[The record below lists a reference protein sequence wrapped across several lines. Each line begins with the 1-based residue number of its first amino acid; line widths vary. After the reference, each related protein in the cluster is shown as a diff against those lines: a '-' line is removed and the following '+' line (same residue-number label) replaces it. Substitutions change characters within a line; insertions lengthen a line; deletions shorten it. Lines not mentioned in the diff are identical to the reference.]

1 MILTLILLTLL
12 VLAAVWAVMT
22 RSLMMSAVGLAF
34 TSVILS
40 IIIFTL
46 HSPLAA
52 VFELSVCA
60 GLITV
65 VFISTMSLTKPITRT
80 EFKQQTKDR
89 IKRYWYLPV
98 IMILVGL
105 GCALILTAPDLKP
118 LAPSLEND
126 VRNVMWKIRQMD
138 VLGQIIIILAGVFG
152 VVVLFKERMK
162 ND

>member
-1 MILTLILLTLL
+1 MTLTLILLTLL

-22 RSLMMSAVGLAF
+22 RSLMLSAIALAL

-46 HSPLAA
+46 DSPLAA

-80 EFKQQTKDR
+80 ELKKQTKDR
-89 IKRYWYLPV
+89 IKRYWYMPV
-98 IMILVGL
+98 MLVLIGF
-105 GCALILTAPDLKP
+105 GCWLSFASPELNV
-118 LAPSLEND
+118 LAPAVDND
-126 VRNVMWKIRQMD
+126 VRNVMWKIRQTD
-138 VLGQIIIILAGVFG
+138 ILGQIVIILTGVFG
-152 VVVLFKERMK
+152 VVVLFKERTK